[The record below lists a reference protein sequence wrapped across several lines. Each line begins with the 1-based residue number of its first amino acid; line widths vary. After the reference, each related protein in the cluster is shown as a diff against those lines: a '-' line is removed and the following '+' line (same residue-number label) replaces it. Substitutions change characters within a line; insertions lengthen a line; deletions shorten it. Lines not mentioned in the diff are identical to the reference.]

1 MEDKEASPPGSLDSP
16 LISVVQ
22 RTPVSC
28 TPDTPIRSVLE
39 SMHGLAI
46 GSMIVVGEDKTPVGI
61 FTLPDVLD
69 KVALARRDLEQ
80 PIAGVMNTHP
90 VRLQPDAPV
99 IEAMMAMARHAT
111 RHVLVMDGQDLLG
124 IVSENDLV
132 NHFRA
137 TPRHIGNA
145 IRNAADIDDLI
156 ACSQHIRRV
165 AHNMLGQGVAAQ
177 NLTRL
182 VSTLNDALTQ
192 RIIELEFSAVDLNG
206 VRVCWL
212 IMGSEGRYE
221 QTLSTDQDNGILFSG
236 PESMTA
242 DKTRELLIP
251 AAKRVNQALDCC
263 GIALCKGNIMAGNPA
278 WCLSADEWRNK
289 FAAWIDHGDPEA
301 LLHGSIFFDFRP
313 LYGETRLA
321 VDLRHWLAGH
331 ASANPRFLHQMA
343 ANALRNRPPLGLLRG
358 FVLTRKGDEPP
369 SLDLKLNGTT
379 PFVDAAR
386 IYSLAHGIELTNTA
400 ERLRAVRGAIG
411 MNETDAAAA
420 VEAFFLVQR
429 LRLQNQV
436 TQRKG
441 EPQAANRIAP
451 GRLSRIE
458 QAALKEALRT
468 AKGLQSRLALDYQL

>member
-1 MEDKEASPPGSLDSP
+1 MEDKEAPPLGSLDSP
-16 LISVVQ
+16 LISVV
-22 RTPVSC
+22 RRAPVSC
-28 TPDTPIRSVLE
+28 TADTPIRSVLE

-46 GSMIVVGEDKTPVGI
+46 GSMIVIGDNKTPVGI
-61 FTLPDVLD
+61 FTLPDALD
-69 KVALARRDLEQ
+69 KVALAGRDLEER
-80 PIAGVMNTHP
+80 IAGVMNTHP
-90 VRLQPDAPV
+90 VRLRPDAPV
-99 IEAMMAMARHAT
+99 FEAMMAMARHAT

-132 NHFRA
+132 NLFRA

-156 ACSQHIRRV
+156 ACSRHIRQV
-165 AHNMLGQGVAAQ
+165 AHNMLEQGVAAQ

-192 RIIELEFSAVDLNG
+192 RVIELEFSAVDLNG
-206 VRVCWL
+206 ARVCWL

-251 AAKRVNQALDCC
+251 AAKRVNQALDRC
-263 GIALCKGNIMAGNPA
+263 GIALCKGNIMAGNPT

-313 LYGETRLA
+313 LYGETGLA
-321 VDLRHWLAGH
+321 VNLRRWLAGH

-358 FVLTRKGDEPP
+358 FALTRKGDHPP
-369 SLDLKLNGTT
+369 SLDLKLNGTI

-400 ERLRAVRGAIG
+400 YRLRH
-411 MNETDAAAA
+411 AASSLNIRAEE
-420 VEAFFLVQR
+420 VEAWIEAFLFIQQLR
-429 LRLQNQV
+429 LRNQHV
-436 TQRKG
+436 TGSRGG
-441 EPQAANRIAP
+441 EMDNRIDP
-451 GRLSRIE
+451 DLLNNLERRI
-458 QAALKEALRT
+458 LKEAFLEGRE
-468 AKGLQSRLALDYQL
+468 LQTRLALDYRV